1 MTHISDYILVL
12 LEDLANEL
20 EAEIDAR
27 YRNMDG
33 KIHPAEINRYNRD
46 MVPVNKA
53 REALEEIRERGAE

>member
-33 KIHPAEINRYNRD
+33 EIHPAERRRYNRD
-46 MVPVNKA
+46 MEPVNKA
-53 REALEEIRERGAE
+53 REALEEIRDENRP